1 MNFCPLLICMRCYCL
16 LAACIPFQNKHISA
30 ARHFVQLFTIFLR
43 VWNVIELI
51 SHLCLCWQKSCQ
63 AGSWTWPRWPSQR
76 SVKSRSFRRSWR
88 PSTSCWGPTV
98 GPSSGMWT
106 VSITSTSVT
115 SMLKLTLQQLSSALE
130 INWMKLPVYNMGQSI
145 LDKWIALFSMT
156 FGYFYLPLDYPSHL
170 NANFFPLTLHLH
182 IGRTS

>member
-156 FGYFYLPLDYPSHL
+156 FG
-170 NANFFPLTLHLH
+170 
-182 IGRTS
+182 

>member
-1 MNFCPLLICMRCYCL
+1 MLLLTCSLYTFSEQTHFCCKTLCTIIHDSPPCMECL
-16 LAACIPFQNKHISA
+16 
-30 ARHFVQLFTIFLR
+30 
-43 VWNVIELI
+43 WI